1 MDLRDQLDSIAGPAV
16 APTAADADAD
26 LARGRRALRRRRTV
40 QTLGGSAFAAAAV
53 VAAVVFTTGPGGG
66 VPGPGAPDHSTA
78 VSTTQLV
85 SYKGKQPKGF
95 VLDKV
100 PDGWFVQADDAGSV
114 VLAPS
119 RIKGKPGV
127 DPSQDPLYD
136 PRSFA
141 GKIAVMLQSR
151 DQGGPPPGTEVKVG
165 DRDGVLA
172 KSADNDS
179 GRTLWVE
186 QPSGVYLQ
194 IQFWADIGLSHEQ
207 MVDFG
212 AGVHVTKAAKQG
224 AG

>member
-1 MDLRDQLDSIAGPAV
+1 MDLRDQLASIAGPAV

-40 QTLGGSAFAAAAV
+40 QTLGGSAFATAAV
-53 VAAVVFTTGPGGG
+53 VAAFVFATGLGTGA
-66 VPGPGAPDHSTA
+66 PGPAATDSGTA

-95 VLDKV
+95 VLDKI
-100 PDGWFVQADDAGSV
+100 PDGWFVQADDPGSI

-119 RIKGKPGV
+119 RIRNQPSV
-127 DPSQDPLYD
+127 DPSTDPLYD
-136 PRSFA
+136 PNSFE

-151 DQGGPPPGTEVKVG
+151 DQGAPPAGTTVKVG

-172 KSADNDS
+172 KSLDNNS